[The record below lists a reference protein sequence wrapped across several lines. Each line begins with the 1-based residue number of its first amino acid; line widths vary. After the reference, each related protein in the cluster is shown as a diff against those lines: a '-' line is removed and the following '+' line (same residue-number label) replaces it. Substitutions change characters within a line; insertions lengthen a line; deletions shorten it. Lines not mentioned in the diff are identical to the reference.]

1 VRWAPLLVSTSRFVG
16 RRFAAGAVTLALALS
31 LPLGAVAV
39 AAPVPPP
46 PPPPAPAAKASPPAA
61 KSEPADAKKEPAP
74 ALTVLLPLEVS
85 GSLSKDSRRTLA
97 NRLQAATAAAKV
109 AGGPY
114 RARLSLRVSKKKD
127 YAITLTVLGAD
138 DATLASPTDQCKA
151 CSIAQV
157 GDRID
162 ALVKQATEG
171 LAPKEP
177 PPPVAASVSVRTEPL
192 GARVVVDGAELGLTP
207 QAIELPPGEHTVAVD
222 KPGFVAQQKTITVE
236 PGTPQE
242 LVITLAA
249 APPAGKGK
257 RGRAKA
263 KDKDQGP
270 STSTTAGR
278 GLKIGG
284 AVMLGLGVAGVA
296 TGVAMILIDEDPIPS
311 RCSGTDVDFRGVC
324 RYRYDTLLGGIV
336 GVAAGAVG
344 IGGGLAMMIK
354 GRQLAVRARA
364 SKQAASLSLTLRF

>member
-1 VRWAPLLVSTSRFVG
+1 MRCAPLLASISRSVG
-16 RRFAAGAVTLALALS
+16 RRFAAGAVTFALALS

-39 AAPVPPP
+39 AAPVSVPPP
-46 PPPPAPAAKASPPAA
+46 PPAKASPPAA
-61 KSEPADAKKEPAP
+61 KSEPADAKKEPAAAP
-74 ALTVLLPLEVS
+74 GLTVLLPLEVS

-97 NRLQAATAAAKV
+97 DRLQAAVAAAKV
-109 AGGPY
+109 SGGPY

-151 CSIAQV
+151 CSVAQV
-157 GDRID
+157 GDRVD
-162 ALVKQATEG
+162 ALVKQAVEG

-177 PPPVAASVSVRTEPL
+177 APPAPASVSVRTEPL
-192 GARVVVDGAELGLTP
+192 GARVVVDGTELGLTP
-207 QAIELPPGEHTVAVD
+207 QAVELPPGEHTVAVD
-222 KPGFVAQQKTITVE
+222 KPGFVAQQQTITVE

-263 KDKDQGP
+263 KDQGP

-296 TGVAMILIDEDPIPS
+296 TGVAMILIDEDPMPS
-311 RCSGTDVDFRGVC
+311 RCSGTDVDFRGIC